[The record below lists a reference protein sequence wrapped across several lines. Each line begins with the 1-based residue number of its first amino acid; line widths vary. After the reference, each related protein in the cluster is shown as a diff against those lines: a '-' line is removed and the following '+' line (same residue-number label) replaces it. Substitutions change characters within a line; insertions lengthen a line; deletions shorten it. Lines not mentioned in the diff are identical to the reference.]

1 MAHSIALGIVGQQ
14 LLANRLPE
22 IGGRR
27 VVHGQS
33 LLWFIRIDSIPN
45 FGAPRHVEACERPIP
60 GHWFAAGTPL
70 NTNEISEKRRYRGG
84 GADLT

>member
-1 MAHSIALGIVGQQ
+1 MAHSIAPGIVGQQ

-33 LLWFIRIDSIPN
+33 LLWFIRIDGIPN
-45 FGAPRHVEACERPIP
+45 FGAPRHIEACERPIP

-70 NTNEISEKRRYRGG
+70 KPMKSTKS
-84 GADLT
+84 GAMAAAGLT